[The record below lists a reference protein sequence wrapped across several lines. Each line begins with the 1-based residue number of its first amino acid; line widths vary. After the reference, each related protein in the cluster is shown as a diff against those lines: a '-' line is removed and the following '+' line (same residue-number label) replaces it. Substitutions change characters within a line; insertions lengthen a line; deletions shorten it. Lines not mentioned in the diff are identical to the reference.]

1 MWVIPFRDAPNP
13 LHLLRIELKSGTL
26 VILVLVD
33 QMRNAKREMALVLA
47 FACQNILE
55 ILTLAANRNAS

>member
-1 MWVIPFRDAPNP
+1 MWVIPFLDAPNP

-33 QMRNAKREMALVLA
+33 RMRNAKRGMARVLA
-47 FACQNILE
+47 FVCQNISE
-55 ILTLAANRNAS
+55 ILTLAANRNVS